1 MEIDLFVNDNY
12 RLLKL
17 LYDNQT
23 IVLDKKVIPLTQS
36 EISNELG
43 MSKAKINVMIG
54 ELQKK
59 GYVAIQTR
67 GKYVLLDKA
76 NCIMKDID
84 GIEAKLEKM

>member
-1 MEIDLFVNDNY
+1 MQNGH
-12 RLLKL
+12 
-17 LYDNQT
+17 
-23 IVLDKKVIPLTQS
+23 VLDKKVIPLTQS

-84 GIEAKLEKM
+84 SIEAKLEKM

>member
-1 MEIDLFVNDNY
+1 MEIDLFVNDNF

-84 GIEAKLEKM
+84 SIEAK

>member
-1 MEIDLFVNDNY
+1 MEIDLFVNDNF

-84 GIEAKLEKM
+84 SIEAKLEKM

>member
-1 MEIDLFVNDNY
+1 MEIDLFVNDNF

-67 GKYVLLDKA
+67 GKYVLLDRA

-84 GIEAKLEKM
+84 SIEAKLEKM

>member
-1 MEIDLFVNDNY
+1 MEIDLFVNDNF

-84 GIEAKLEKM
+84 SIEAKLEKI